1 MAAAPRRAGRRT
13 VVLALAPQPGNP
25 PGEIRPMYYACC
37 YLVEARRFDYVD
49 PRNRKDVA
57 RLIARLREATEV
69 VTFGGDAFGLRVL
82 REHHGLAG
90 PVPAHGRHT
99 DLAAVPGAR
108 VSNIDPGA
116 FEYDPENRRHARQAC
131 QAEAR
136 QIHHIWVLHR
146 AGVLG

>member
-1 MAAAPRRAGRRT
+1 
-13 VVLALAPQPGNP
+13 
-25 PGEIRPMYYACC
+25 MYYACC

-57 RLIARLREATEV
+57 RLVARLQEATEV
-69 VTFGGDAFGLRVL
+69 VTFGGNAFSLRVL

-90 PVPAHGRHT
+90 PIPGHGRHT
-99 DLAAVPGAR
+99 DLAAVPGVQLAR
-108 VSNIDPGA
+108 IDPGA

-136 QIHHIWVLHR
+136 QVHHLWTLHR
-146 AGVLG
+146 AGVLR